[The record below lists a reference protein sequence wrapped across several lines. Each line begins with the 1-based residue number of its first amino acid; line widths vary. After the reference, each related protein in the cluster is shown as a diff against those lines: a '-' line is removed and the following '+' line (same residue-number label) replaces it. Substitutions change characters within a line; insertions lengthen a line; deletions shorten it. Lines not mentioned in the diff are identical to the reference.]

1 MVISPGFDAFYTT
14 SEWVIRLAMVAAVP
28 LRRTPQ
34 AARSWLLLIF
44 FLPVPGLILYSVIG
58 RPRSPAWRAVRF
70 SRLEPFFSAT
80 AAQLAALA
88 APDATSVSGPASGP
102 VSGPA
107 IDGDKTRLP
116 MRGDAT
122 AGLVRQLGG
131 FPATGGNAVEL
142 CTDYDATI
150 DRMVADIDA
159 ARQQVRLLVY
169 IFSDDATGMK
179 VVDALRR
186 AVARGV
192 ACHVLFDPVGSNAW
206 LSGIRTK
213 LATTGAIVQESLPMR
228 LFHSGTRRDMR
239 NHRKLFLIDDD
250 IGYIG
255 SQNLVDKS
263 FRPGVSN
270 EEMVVRVTGPAV
282 AAMQAIFVA
291 DWFLETEVMIDRDV
305 TVPQAV
311 GTTTV
316 QLLPS
321 GASYPLEG
329 FETLLVWAIHNARR
343 RVIITT
349 PYLIP
354 DEVLLNA
361 MRTAVLR
368 GVTVDVI
375 VSQIVDMWF
384 VRLAQRSYYE
394 ELLGGGI
401 NIYHYTGYLLHA
413 KNVSIDSDFAV
424 VGSSNVDARSFTLN
438 EEVNAILR
446 NGAIVAEVEAAQQQA
461 LANSERLVLAQW
473 RKRPFAAKVMEGIAR
488 MVSPLL

>member
-1 MVISPGFDAFYTT
+1 MMVIPGLDTLPGLDRLYVT

-44 FLPVPGLILYSVIG
+44 FLPLPGLFLYSVIG
-58 RPRSPAWRAVRF
+58 RPRFPAWRAERF
-70 SRLEPFFSAT
+70 AQLAPFFSET
-80 AAQLAALA
+80 AARLGRVAASHIER
-88 APDATSVSGPASGP
+88 DAKILPQRSG
-102 VSGPA
+102 
-107 IDGDKTRLP
+107 
-116 MRGDAT
+116 AT

-142 CTDYDATI
+142 CTDYNATI
-150 DRMVADIDA
+150 DRLVADIDA
-159 ARQQVRLLVY
+159 AQRQVRLLVY
-169 IFSDDATGMK
+169 IFSDDATGTK
-179 VVDALRR
+179 VVEALGR
-186 AVARGV
+186 AVARGI

-206 LSGIRTK
+206 LSEIRTK
-213 LATTGAIVQESLPMR
+213 LATTGAEVRESLPMR

-239 NHRKLFLIDDD
+239 NHRKLFLIDGD

-255 SQNLVDKS
+255 SQNLIDQS
-263 FRPGVSN
+263 FRPGISN
-270 EEMVVRVTGPAV
+270 EEMVVRVTGPVV

-291 DWFLETEVMIDRDV
+291 DWFLETEVMIDTEV
-305 TVPQAV
+305 AVPQAS

-329 FETLLVWAIHNARR
+329 FETLLIWAIHNARR

-375 VSQIVDMWF
+375 VSKVVDMWF

-401 NIYHYTGYLLHA
+401 NIYRYAGFLLHA

-438 EEVNAILR
+438 EEVSAILR
-446 NGAIVAEVEAAQQQA
+446 DGAIVAEVEAAQQRA
-461 LANSERLVLAQW
+461 LANSEPLVLAQW
-473 RKRPFAAKVMEGIAR
+473 RQRPFAAKVLEGIAR